1 MSDVKWIKITTSMFD
16 DEKIRLIESMPD
28 KDAIL
33 IIWIKLL
40 VQAGKTN
47 ASGYIY
53 LNENIPYTDEML
65 STLFNRP
72 LSTVRLA
79 IKTFEEFGMIEIDS
93 KGIQVTNWCKHQNIE
108 GLDKIR
114 KQNRIR
120 KQNQRDREKLLQLE
134 DKNSHVTSRDSHAT
148 EEDIDKNKNR
158 EDIDKSREDIKPE
171 ENLPPQMNDENLK
184 RISKAYKENGF
195 GVLFPNA
202 GESLLELS
210 EKYTIEWVEM
220 AMKKAGKLNKRSV
233 GYVEGILK
241 GWQVDGEPNM
251 ESKKEK
257 YNGEHVPSY
266 FKKFHYDYGD

>member
-79 IKTFEEFGMIEIDS
+79 IKTFEKFGMIEIDS
-93 KGIQVTNWCKHQNIE
+93 KGIQVTNWGKHQNIE
-108 GLDKIR
+108 GMDKIR
-114 KQNRIR
+114 EQNRIR
-120 KQNQRDREKLLQLE
+120 KQNQRDREKVLQLE

-148 EEDIDKNKNR
+148 DIDIDKKKNR
-158 EDIDKSREDIKPE
+158 VIHCREIVNYLNQKVGTKYRSTTKKTQDCIKARENEGFKLEDFKKVIDIKAQEWLGTDMEKFLRPE
-171 ENLPPQMNDENLK
+171 TL
-184 RISKAYKENGF
+184 F
-195 GVLFPNA
+195 GNKFEGYLNQKTVRNTQ
-202 GESLLELS
+202 GES
-210 EKYTIEWVEM
+210 
-220 AMKKAGKLNKRSV
+220 
-233 GYVEGILK
+233 
-241 GWQVDGEPNM
+241 
-251 ESKKEK
+251 
-257 YNGEHVPSY
+257 EHVPSY
-266 FKKFHYDYGD
+266 FKKFHYEYGD